1 MISVAGHVDGVEKL
15 RGQKLVNH
23 VSESTETFRQVLH
36 DHVQLDVK
44 KLVVWVVN
52 SGSEPLKLNRLFLLS

>member
-1 MISVAGHVDGVEKL
+1 MSVAGHVDGVEKL
-15 RGQKLVNH
+15 SGQKLVNQ

-52 SGSEPLKLNRLFLLS
+52 SGSEPLKLNLSFLLS